1 MDSGRWAKA
10 AERVGLP
17 SYEAQADAAVSA
29 GATAAEIVNVLVGV
43 VRIVGR
49 AIGHDLGAD
58 GGRTVSR
65 QNCGKRGPRGLR
77 LISRLD
83 SSGLSLSKRG
93 CVGCAFV
100 LAPEGE
106 HVAPSSV
113 GDQVSPE
120 VKWSGR

>member
-29 GATAAEIVNVLVGV
+29 GRDSAEIVHVLGGV

-58 GGRTVSR
+58 GAYGSR

-83 SSGLSLSKRG
+83 RSGLSLSKRE

-106 HVAPSSV
+106 HVAPSFV
-113 GDQVSPE
+113 GDQVSPQVE
-120 VKWSGR
+120 LSGR